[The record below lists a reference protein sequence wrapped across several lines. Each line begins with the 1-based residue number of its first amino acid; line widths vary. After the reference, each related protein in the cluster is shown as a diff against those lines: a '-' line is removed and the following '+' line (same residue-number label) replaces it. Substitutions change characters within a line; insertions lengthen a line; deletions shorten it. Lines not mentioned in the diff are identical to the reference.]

1 MPDCVAGARGF
12 ELTHSRS
19 NPVSAWVREN
29 LGILERGHRHH
40 EWRIRLQKENR
51 SSNLYSE
58 VPFTSFRGKQLQ
70 VSQARPSIVDL
81 NLHGRDARATQALPP
96 GRIRVLDQRLMADCG
111 QDTILELL
119 ELQPEGKRRIS
130 AAEFINGYRPQ
141 AGEQLGS

>member
-1 MPDCVAGARGF
+1 MSETLRQLEAGTLQPRAQDDSHATLAPVLKKEDGRINFSLPAQTIYNRLRGF
-12 ELTHSRS
+12 Q
-19 NPVSAWVREN
+19 PWPGA
-29 LGILERGHRHH
+29 
-40 EWRIRLQKENR
+40 
-51 SSNLYSE
+51 
-58 VPFTSFRGKQLQ
+58 FTSFRGKQLQ